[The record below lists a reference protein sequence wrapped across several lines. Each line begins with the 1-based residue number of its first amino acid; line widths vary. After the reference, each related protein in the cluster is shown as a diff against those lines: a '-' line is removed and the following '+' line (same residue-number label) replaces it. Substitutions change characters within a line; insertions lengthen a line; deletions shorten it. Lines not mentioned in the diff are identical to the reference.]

1 MPAQT
6 RRPTKERGI
15 RVVHEAHE
23 MRQSSSSVT
32 NFNKNGRFKE
42 QPPRHT
48 KRVTFSKPAQPPI
61 KDSEMQCG
69 LTSCLITSSTAEQRQ
84 FGGANNPNERKVSNL
99 ARTDSEC
106 RYNAPGI
113 DFLTF
118 HDTSV
123 TTHEIKMNPSAPVI
137 KNMKT
142 KCDYF
147 PKFVDPRPFKDQTT
161 QTLYRESSAQTV
173 AYLPDVMDKEVVDGL
188 ELFNLSGLLP
198 GDKPP
203 GLYEVEVL
211 ERARKRWAFN
221 EALKINFSRKMQ
233 DAREEAKNSKYR
245 SIFEAFEWQHW
256 IEREEYIQE
265 CQMMRLEIVIRMF
278 DKREKEMHEASKTR
292 IEMACER
299 IEKKRRIGLQKNEI
313 EYQRGMRRL
322 EAKLT
327 KTSRKWHKQNPTY
340 ALGSPCSEF
349 YGPLIRHGVDP
360 ARRHFVGIGQKTFD
374 MRIDELENRVDM
386 TKLQCPF
393 TKLREWSKPKEYVK
407 EYEQN
412 FCSDNNLQK
421 LYESLKGL
429 RTQATKSKTI
439 PKCLKHRPQP
449 VEKRSSI
456 MRLTYEYENQ
466 LIEKPV
472 HQQSQ
477 TEIRENAVDKKC
489 DYLQHMRDQK
499 RFIDPEMASKLLAE
513 RRQEALENVLNQY
526 EGSFIGWIM
535 QFLSEEMDRLK
546 EQRKLHFFSILAQK
560 ERWRREAA
568 EAGLRQKEND
578 MRMLYE
584 EIYQQTNQV
593 HSDVTKEYVN
603 NILSTDMSHIANCEA
618 DETVTTMAKQIDH
631 DIKRWLESFKLI
643 QTPLNYVSLRE
654 MLRDMVAPD
663 VNALV
668 EHHEKS
674 LMAKYIIED
683 VLMARVWLE
692 LEPYDIVTTLV
703 SDLIDRLIDNDLYMF
718 SSDSEPEDGKPAPTS
733 WLESRAIIRKLIRQ
747 AVSGQRWKDETERI
761 CHEIYND
768 LFSDIFL
775 DILFKIHNPPV
786 VPPSDLMMV
795 HSIYSQSLFRDTD
808 NLRVMQT
815 EHKQIS
821 EMEGS
826 SLTDTEVIRVQMLNL
841 LKKLK
846 KDKITRN
853 LETLDHYHGDDQH
866 DEATDYLIHTE
877 TYKAADLYRTVDN
890 DEMFSIL
897 STLDIGK
904 EPNLTSLKHAHVEKA
919 ESSSLSDIPINFGP
933 KVQKTPKE
941 PTVEA
946 SDDLITSILKNIIH
960 SSDEQEIDEE
970 DVPQKNK
977 DETTTSTSETNDLE
991 DDNLMAQHQLKDFK
1005 VKHLSD
1011 LGTSIEAQ
1019 LTSRLS
1025 PRPTHQVSSHTLG
1038 FKDDLRSD
1046 SIMTINSVA
1055 ELHKK
1060 AIEEF
1065 VKESVLDES
1074 FRDSHIKSDF
1084 NLRQSDKNKSV
1095 QPKSS
1100 KQKTGKRN
1108 ASKDNIE
1115 LTSPSGR
1122 VKHPSKESSQVIN
1135 KGRISG
1141 SLNTSNS
1148 GRSTLLTNQS
1158 DKSHFSLLEPATD
1171 VPANPL
1177 SQPSLAYFSAKLSG
1191 TKSQKTS
1198 EYNAVVLQTPVEEE
1212 DEISRKDH
1220 VKDHSKTPKKI
1231 SNESQRE

>member
-1 MPAQT
+1 MPAQS
-6 RRPTKERGI
+6 RRPTKERVI
-15 RVVHEAHE
+15 RVLHEAHE
-23 MRQSSSSVT
+23 LRQSSSSVA

-48 KRVTFSKPAQPPI
+48 KRVTFSKPAQPPN

-69 LTSCLITSSTAEQRQ
+69 LTSCLITSSTADQRQ
-84 FGGANNPNERKVSNL
+84 LGGANNPNERKVTNL

-118 HDTSV
+118 HDTTV
-123 TTHEIKMNPSAPVI
+123 TTHEIKMNPSAPEI

-173 AYLPDVMDKEVVDGL
+173 AYLPDVMDKEIVDGL
-188 ELFNLSGLLP
+188 ELFNLSAILP

-221 EALKINFSRKMQ
+221 EALKTNFSRKMQ
-233 DAREEAKNSKYR
+233 DARKEAMNNKYK
-245 SIFEAFEWQHW
+245 SIFEAFEWEHW
-256 IEREEYIQE
+256 IQREEYIQE

-327 KTSRKWHKQNPTY
+327 KTSRKWHKQNPPY

-393 TKLREWSKPKEYVK
+393 TKLREWSKPKQYVK

-429 RTQATKSKTI
+429 RTQATKLKMV
-439 PKCLKHRPQP
+439 PKCLKHRPQL
-449 VEKRSSI
+449 VEERSSI
-456 MRLTYEYENQ
+456 MRLTYEYDTQ

-472 HQQSQ
+472 HQESQ
-477 TEIRENAVDKKC
+477 TEIRVYASEQRCA
-489 DYLQHMRDQK
+489 YLQHMREQK

-535 QFLSEEMDRLK
+535 QFLSEEMERLK

-593 HSDVTKEYVN
+593 HSDVSKEYIN
-603 NILSTDMSHIANCEA
+603 SILSTDMSHIANCDA
-618 DETVTTMAKQIDH
+618 AETVTTMAKQIDE

-668 EHHEKS
+668 ERHEKS
-674 LMAKYIIED
+674 LIAKYIIED
-683 VLMARVWLE
+683 VLMPRVWLE

-718 SSDSEPEDGKPAPTS
+718 SSDSEPEDGKAAPTS
-733 WLESRAIIRKLIRQ
+733 WAEARAIIRKLIRQ
-747 AVSGQRWKDETERI
+747 AVSGQRWKDETERV
-761 CHEIYND
+761 CHEIYDD
-768 LFSDIFL
+768 LFNDIFL
-775 DILFKIHNPPV
+775 DILFKIQNPPV

-795 HSIYSQSLFRDTD
+795 HSIHSQSLFRDTD
-808 NLRVMQT
+808 NLRELQT

-821 EMEGS
+821 ELEGS
-826 SLTDTEVIRVQMLNL
+826 SLTDTEVVRVQMLTL

-846 KDKITRN
+846 KDKITRK
-853 LETLDHYHGDDQH
+853 LETFDYYHGDDQQ
-866 DEATDYLIHTE
+866 DDTTDVFVRTE
-877 TYKAADLYRTVDN
+877 IYKPADLNRTIDN
-890 DEMFSIL
+890 DGDEMFSVL

-904 EPNLTSLKHAHVEKA
+904 EPNLTSLKHMHEEED
-919 ESSSLSDIPINFGP
+919 ESSSLSDIGINFGP
-933 KVQKTPKE
+933 KIPKTHKE
-941 PTVEA
+941 PT
-946 SDDLITSILKNIIH
+946 SDDLITTILKNIIH

-970 DVPQKNK
+970 GKLKNHRL
-977 DETTTSTSETNDLE
+977 NNHL
-991 DDNLMAQHQLKDFK
+991 LLK
-1005 VKHLSD
+1005 
-1011 LGTSIEAQ
+1011 
-1019 LTSRLS
+1019 
-1025 PRPTHQVSSHTLG
+1025 
-1038 FKDDLRSD
+1038 
-1046 SIMTINSVA
+1046 
-1055 ELHKK
+1055 
-1060 AIEEF
+1060 
-1065 VKESVLDES
+1065 
-1074 FRDSHIKSDF
+1074 
-1084 NLRQSDKNKSV
+1084 
-1095 QPKSS
+1095 
-1100 KQKTGKRN
+1100 
-1108 ASKDNIE
+1108 
-1115 LTSPSGR
+1115 
-1122 VKHPSKESSQVIN
+1122 
-1135 KGRISG
+1135 
-1141 SLNTSNS
+1141 
-1148 GRSTLLTNQS
+1148 
-1158 DKSHFSLLEPATD
+1158 
-1171 VPANPL
+1171 
-1177 SQPSLAYFSAKLSG
+1177 
-1191 TKSQKTS
+1191 
-1198 EYNAVVLQTPVEEE
+1198 
-1212 DEISRKDH
+1212 
-1220 VKDHSKTPKKI
+1220 
-1231 SNESQRE
+1231 